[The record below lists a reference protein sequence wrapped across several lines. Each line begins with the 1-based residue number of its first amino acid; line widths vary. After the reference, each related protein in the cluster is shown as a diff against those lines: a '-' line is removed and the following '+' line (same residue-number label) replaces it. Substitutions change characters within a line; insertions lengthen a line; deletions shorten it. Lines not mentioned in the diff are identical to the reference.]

1 MSLDSI
7 VRLIRCSSLCS
18 SEQWQGAQL
27 YAISAW
33 EIISDNTLSY
43 TVMCRIACFLLSL
56 EREEERSSEGLH
68 RGTTVALRPGL
79 GVANIVSA

>member
-33 EIISDNTLSY
+33 EIISDNTRSY

-56 EREEERSSEGLH
+56 EREEERSSEGLQGYKCCGG
-68 RGTTVALRPGL
+68 RDREGT
-79 GVANIVSA
+79 NIVSP

>member
-7 VRLIRCSSLCS
+7 VRLIRCSSLSS

-33 EIISDNTLSY
+33 KIISDNTRSY
-43 TVMCRIACFLLSL
+43 TVMCHILLSTI
-56 EREEERSSEGLH
+56 SSEG
-68 RGTTVALRPGL
+68 RGEEQ
-79 GVANIVSA
+79 